1 LTIQGGVYIVKG
13 VKGYY
18 TTPRGNTMKV
28 FTAQRHAGV
37 TDTSIEYHVSFE
49 HHNPDMGEKATEL
62 SGTLSLQSAIEKA
75 LAWGFEGTLHNDFGD
90 KVGTVRWDGTFFLA

>member
-1 LTIQGGVYIVKG
+1 
-13 VKGYY
+13 
-18 TTPRGNTMKV
+18 MKV

-75 LAWGFEGTLHNDFGD
+75 LAWGFEGTLHNDFGE